1 MFHTSTQREH
11 WLFDSPS
18 VLEAHRVSV
27 YKRAVADIKKV
38 YEQAGGG
45 GPADED
51 FLNYEVCVCVS
62 NADSPR
68 MFNYCQ
74 CNLTCVLSL
83 FLCVC
88 VRAVCRVMVTL
99 FDAAWCMGACALCR
113 CRDRL

>member
-51 FLNYEVCVCVS
+51 FLTYEVCVCVCLMLTLLVCS
-62 NADSPR
+62 IIANATSHA
-68 MFNYCQ
+68 F
-74 CNLTCVLSL
+74 
-83 FLCVC
+83 FLPFSVCAC
-88 VRAVCRVMVTL
+88 VRFVAS
-99 FDAAWCMGACALCR
+99 W
-113 CRDRL
+113 